1 MSGANMEAEDGA
13 VLDPR
18 IKEELELLNTA
29 SAEINRL
36 EKQLDESRQA
46 FRQTLTESTQSLNE
60 KIKKCRKSAQKAQ
73 GYYAAK
79 EEARRAQELAQE
91 AALRYQ
97 RASSMYS
104 AAKET
109 ISIAEEAALT
119 TRKQREQTSR
129 RRFDSALQEMLNLS
143 TEKLN
148 AAEKEKRESQNEHE
162 KRSKHYITSQQ
173 LVDQLAK
180 KFKRSINKSAE
191 YYDLKKSFFYQLND
205 LKTRTEALQCALTES
220 KAKYRGALKHL
231 EEISDDIHQS
241 RQVAVILA
249 GSRQSGVGAETE
261 SESEHEKLDITFNID
276 DDMDNDSI
284 VTDSSDP
291 STCTSPPSKFTSRSI
306 SGSSLPSPA
315 EWDNTEI
322 KTDNHFNFENIPGN
336 SRKEKSKR
344 DSLPKIQ
351 METVDDVEDDEDVD
365 DEDIFIGVDIDSD
378 SDDDTDGKLG
388 VTRKLRTI
396 SIGDLKSFSVFEDG
410 ENIDT
415 PVTTD
420 ESNIPTSSQVTSK
433 QVVDQTV
440 NESCNNDDNGDSTK
454 PVNETLDKTLTDNLT
469 ETVTLNKD
477 VMDSVDDDTQRQ
489 GAQHDDG
496 VDEIENDKADDDV
509 VWI

>member
-276 DDMDNDSI
+276 DGMDNESI

-336 SRKEKSKR
+336 SRKEKPKR

-351 METVDDVEDDEDVD
+351 METVDDVEDDDDVD
-365 DEDIFIGVDIDSD
+365 DEDIFIGVDSD

-415 PVTTD
+415 PVTAN

-433 QVVDQTV
+433 QVDDQTV
-440 NESCNNDDNGDSTK
+440 NESCNNDDNGHSTK
-454 PVNETLDKTLTDNLT
+454 PVNETLDETLT

-489 GAQHDDG
+489 GDQHDDG